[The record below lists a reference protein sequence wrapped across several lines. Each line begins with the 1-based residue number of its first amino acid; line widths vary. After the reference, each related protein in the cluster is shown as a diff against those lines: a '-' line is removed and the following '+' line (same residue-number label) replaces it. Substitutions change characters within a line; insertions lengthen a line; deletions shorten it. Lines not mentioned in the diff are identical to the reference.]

1 MTVLLSKS
9 GRVYLVFVEI
19 GNPFKP
25 ISSEVDQP
33 VAMLVAVGAGAV
45 VSELVG
51 MGIEQHD
58 PVNKFWEVYGERM
71 KNVFPEMAGC
81 AATITPQIMEHGIIT
96 VGGMLT
102 LSVGE
107 MEECI
112 TNGGGRAK
120 WTKGVMNLLGRSTSQ
135 CGNISTQSRMIPPPS
150 ASLLS
155 LASSSSTNEEHK
167 KDQAYKPAYPNDKLG
182 VRLLQ
187 NGTLDACIIPKER
200 LLAAVTETKDPHIN
214 TLSYNDCSA
223 VMAVVFAFI
232 FTKYGNVGGCG
243 TLFDALEKQLDVRH
257 GGLFARPHGK
267 KSFRDKIVNRF
278 KTGRRAGQTLE
289 LDQSQADETCE
300 DGMQIMRMGMHIKIK
315 KEAPTW
321 PKSQWGEALER
332 ENLSENVSNQAA
344 HPAPMFGF
352 PEEEQDQDGDDE
364 DVIANE
370 EGERVILDQARC
382 QTFLALAHYLNH
394 EPKSLVEGSSPLH
407 CRRPEGSSPLHCR
420 PPLFTACIGLPA
432 AGVREAVHAKPA
444 VPAPLAAVT
453 HDDDSSSDDV
463 PLSKREGKLSRCARR
478 RCAC

>member
-1 MTVLLSKS
+1 MAGFISI
-9 GRVYLVFVEI
+9 FFEI

-45 VSELVG
+45 VSELLG

-71 KNVFPEMAGC
+71 RNVFPEMAGC

-150 ASLLS
+150 ASLMS
-155 LASSSSTNEEHK
+155 LASSSSTDEEHK

-200 LLAAVTETKDPHIN
+200 LLAAVTETKDPHLN
-214 TLSYNDCSA
+214 TLSYNDCKA

-243 TLFDALEKQLDVRH
+243 TLFDALEKQLDLKH

-267 KSFRDKIVNRF
+267 TSFRDKIVNRF

-344 HPAPMFGF
+344 RPASKVY
-352 PEEEQDQDGDDE
+352 PEDEQIYQNSDYE
-364 DVIANE
+364 DIANE
-370 EGERVILDQARC
+370 EGERVILEPGAKHSLRLPTISTTSLKASWKDQHHLSTAAARKDHHLSTAAPRC
-382 QTFLALAHYLNH
+382 LRLALGCLLQVFVRPYTPNH
-394 EPKSLVEGSSPLH
+394 LCQLRWQLSPMTMILL
-407 CRRPEGSSPLHCR
+407 RTMYPSQS
-420 PPLFTACIGLPA
+420 
-432 AGVREAVHAKPA
+432 VRV
-444 VPAPLAAVT
+444 
-453 HDDDSSSDDV
+453 S
-463 PLSKREGKLSRCARR
+463 
-478 RCAC
+478 